1 MNARHHFTGLRAL
14 TLVGA
19 AAFALSGCMT
29 QEEGGGDY
37 ASDGQA
43 AFLVSEM
50 DQMGQT
56 LGQLSEGGLPKTAEP
71 GDLVIRGELV
81 IDPWDYRADC
91 GCFVRRAEYTGH
103 AGFERLRLDSV
114 TVLDSAGAAMDTF
127 RPARIAKA
135 LYRRN
140 VTKSKDGRQ
149 VDVRID
155 ITVDMKWDGD
165 RRVGVWNGAMS
176 GSFDGEEFKK
186 FDCATCHGKD
196 AKARKFKMP
205 SPDIHALPTTPEDFQ
220 AMMQKKPTWPK
231 WTKFMVEQVEP
242 ALAPLLGQHVF
253 DPKKPE
259 AGGLSCEACHQLKA
273 GL

>member
-19 AAFALSGCMT
+19 AAFALTGCMT

-81 IDPWDYRADC
+81 IDPWDYREDC

-114 TVLDSAGAAMDTF
+114 TFLDSAGAAMDTF

-176 GSFDGEEFKK
+176 GSFDGEEFKNGTITEVVRPFVGGHFRFPESGTLEIDRPVFRFK
-186 FDCATCHGKD
+186 VEFLGDGK
-196 AKARKFKMP
+196 AKVTIRNKVNDRIRILWVDK
-205 SPDIHALPTTPEDFQ
+205 DYQETPAAE
-220 AMMQKKPTWPK
+220 
-231 WTKFMVEQVEP
+231 E
-242 ALAPLLGQHVF
+242 
-253 DPKKPE
+253 
-259 AGGLSCEACHQLKA
+259 
-273 GL
+273 